1 MVGIMNSRCILIVMA
16 MLITFAVSGCVSTE
30 ELYAQY
36 DAADCKLVA
45 TIEPSGSVNLHEQ
58 ISDTHYPW
66 EPAVYFTFDSSELV
80 AQQSALLDK
89 SMKVMKKFPTL
100 IVGVQGF
107 TDSVG
112 SIDYNRALAQ
122 KRVEVVKAYFV
133 SHGIESSRVVLQP
146 IGEVL
151 PPISSDSD
159 TAMAVN
165 RRVEL
170 MLLDDNGRPMPVLYA
185 MK

>member
-1 MVGIMNSRCILIVMA
+1 MNSRFILIVMA
-16 MLITFAVSGCVSTE
+16 VLITLAVSGCVSTE

-66 EPAVYFTFDSSELV
+66 EPAVFFTFDSSVLE
-80 AQQSALLDK
+80 APQSERLDK
-89 SMKVMKKFPTL
+89 SMQVMKQFPAL

-112 SIDYNRALAQ
+112 SVDYNLALAQ

-133 SHGIESSRVVLQP
+133 SNGIDASRVVLQP
-146 IGEVL
+146 IGEAL
-151 PPISSDSD
+151 PRISSDND

-170 MLLDDNGRPMPVLYA
+170 MLLDDNGRPMPVIYA